1 MARSSPTEHRRIV
14 VAVGDS
20 EQSMHAV
27 GVAVQLVAQKGE
39 LVFVHV
45 LEVPLE
51 FPLDGPPPPE
61 EEAAR
66 RHGRELLGRCEAVAE
81 RYGISSRR
89 VLERRHA
96 AGPAILE
103 AAEQN
108 RAGLVVITGEQR
120 FARSGRLRLGGT
132 AAYVLKHAAC
142 RVMVISPQAG
152 AATGAVP
159 AEAVPADAVA
169 KVA

>member
-1 MARSSPTEHRRIV
+1 MARPLSEHRRIV
-14 VAVGDS
+14 VAVTDS
-20 EQSMHAV
+20 EESMHAV
-27 GVAVQLVAQKGE
+27 GVAAQLVAQKGE

-51 FPLDGPPPPE
+51 FPLEGPPPAE

-66 RHGRELLGRCEAVAE
+66 RQGRDLLGRCEALAE
-81 RYGISSRR
+81 RYGVSGKR

-103 AAEQN
+103 AAERS
-108 RAGLVVITGEQR
+108 RAELIVIGGEQR
-120 FARSGRLRLGGT
+120 FARSGRLRLGAT
-132 AAYVLKHAAC
+132 AGYVLKHAAC
-142 RVMVISPQAG
+142 RVMVISGQAEVL
-152 AATGAVP
+152 AAVA
-159 AEAVPADAVA
+159 A

>member
-1 MARSSPTEHRRIV
+1 MARHSATEHRRIV
-14 VAVGDS
+14 VAVSDS
-20 EQSMHAV
+20 EESMHAV
-27 GVAVQLVAQKGE
+27 GVAVQLVAPKGE

-51 FPLDGPPPPE
+51 FPLDGPPPTE

-96 AGPAILE
+96 AGPAILD
-103 AAEQN
+103 AAERSQ
-108 RAGLVVITGEQR
+108 AGLVVITGGQS

-132 AAYVLKHAAC
+132 AGYVLKHAAC
-142 RVMVISPQAG
+142 RVMVIAPQAESL
-152 AATGAVP
+152 AH
-159 AEAVPADAVA
+159 AVA